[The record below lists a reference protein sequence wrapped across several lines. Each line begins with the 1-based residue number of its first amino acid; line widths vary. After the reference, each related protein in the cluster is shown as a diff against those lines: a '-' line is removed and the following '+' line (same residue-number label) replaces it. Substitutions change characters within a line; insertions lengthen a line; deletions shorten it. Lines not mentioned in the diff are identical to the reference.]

1 MDKPGQSS
9 GVLGMESR
17 QRMPQAIRMNSIVL
31 TGCTR
36 GLGRAMVDFFATSG
50 LIVHGCGTNR
60 AAIEK
65 LRVEHPTPH
74 TFSVVDLTDDNAVA
88 RWADGVL
95 KNGATRFLINNAACI
110 ARNASLWDLEASE
123 IDAVVDVN
131 IKGTINTIRHF
142 LPAMIDSGDGI
153 IVNFSSG
160 WGRSTSPDVAVY
172 CASKF
177 AIEGLTAALAQEL
190 PASLAA
196 IALNPGVINTDMLTS
211 CFGSGASSYPGPDE
225 WIKLAGPFI
234 LGLKE
239 SDNGKSLSVPSL
251 AD

>member
-1 MDKPGQSS
+1 MSV
-9 GVLGMESR
+9 GVLGMESNPH
-17 QRMPQAIRMNSIVL
+17 MPQALRMNSIVL

-36 GLGRAMVDFFATSG
+36 GLGRAMVDFFAASG

-60 AAIEK
+60 AAIKK
-65 LRVEHPTPH
+65 LRVDHPAPH

-88 RWADGVL
+88 RWAEEVL
-95 KNGATRFLINNAACI
+95 KSGAPQFLINNAACI
-110 ARNASLWDLEASE
+110 ARNASLWDLEACE

-142 LPAMIDSGDGI
+142 LPSMIESRAGI
-153 IVNFSSG
+153 VVNLSSG

-190 PASLAA
+190 PPGLAA
-196 IALNPGVINTDMLTS
+196 IALNPGVINTDMLAS
-211 CFGSGASSYPGPDE
+211 CFGSGASAYPGPDE

-234 LGLKE
+234 LGLKD
-239 SDNGKSLSVPSL
+239 SDNGKSLSVPSF

>member
-1 MDKPGQSS
+1 MDRLSVS
-9 GVLGMESR
+9 VDVLGMESR
-17 QRMPQAIRMNSIVL
+17 QRMPQSLRMNSIVL

-36 GLGRAMVDFFATSG
+36 GLGRAMVDFFAASG

-60 AAIEK
+60 AVIEK
-65 LRVEHPTPH
+65 LRVEHPAPH
-74 TFSVVDLTDDNAVA
+74 TFSVVDLKDDMAVA
-88 RWADGVL
+88 RWAEEVL
-95 KNGATRFLINNAACI
+95 KRGTPHFLINNAACI
-110 ARNASLWDLEASE
+110 ARNASLWDLEACE

-142 LPAMIDSGDGI
+142 LPAMIEAGAGI
-153 IVNFSSG
+153 VVNFSSG

-190 PASLAA
+190 PPGLAA
-196 IALNPGVINTDMLTS
+196 IALNPGVINTDMLAS
-211 CFGSGASSYPGPDE
+211 CFGSEASSYPGSEE

-234 LGLKE
+234 MRLKE
-239 SDNGKSLSVPSL
+239 SDNGKSLSVPSI